1 MVTSVDSVVK
11 IISALPDEGCVDPMR
26 KQIAMA
32 NASTGREPIRVHRE
46 PPARQT
52 QPAAKKKSLFRR
64 PGVTL
69 GLTTVAVIGIL
80 YGATVV
86 FHSITHQ
93 STDDAFVDTHVVSV
107 APKVAGRVSAVHVRD
122 NQLVKKEQV
131 LVELDPRAFQVGL
144 DQAKANLA
152 KDKAT
157 ETTANANEQRAR
169 SLFSNKVI
177 SAQERDANVAA
188 AESSRGNVQADEA
201 AVKQAELNLAYTK
214 IKAPIDGY
222 VTNKKVAIGDY
233 LQVGQT
239 LMALVPPRVWVTAN
253 FKETQLR
260 NMRPGQ
266 PVTISV
272 DAYPGLKLQGHVD
285 SIQAGSGAAFSLLPP
300 ENATGNYVKVVQRV
314 PVKIVFDQKPDAQH
328 VLGPGMS
335 VVPEVKVASDLGAAV
350 KVIIGAAVLIAVV
363 IIAAALWMGRIR
375 RSE

>member
-1 MVTSVDSVVK
+1 VAILG
-11 IISALPDEGCVDPMR
+11 II
-26 KQIAMA
+26 
-32 NASTGREPIRVHRE
+32 
-46 PPARQT
+46 
-52 QPAAKKKSLFRR
+52 
-64 PGVTL
+64 
-69 GLTTVAVIGIL
+69 
-80 YGATVV
+80 YGAAVF
-86 FHSITHQ
+86 FHSLTHQ

-107 APKVAGRVSAVHVRD
+107 APKVAGRVGAVHVRD
-122 NQLVKKEQV
+122 NELVKKDQV
-131 LVELDPRAFQVGL
+131 LLELDPRDFQVGL
-144 DQAKANLA
+144 EQARANLT

-157 ETTANANEQRAR
+157 ETTANANEQRAK
-169 SLFSNKVI
+169 SLFTDKVI

-188 AESSRGNVQADEA
+188 AESSRGNVQVDGA

-214 IKAPIDGY
+214 IKAPIDSY
-222 VTNKKVAIGDY
+222 VTNKKVAVGDY

-266 PVTISV
+266 VATVSV
-272 DAYPGLKLQGHVD
+272 DAYRGLKLQGHVD

-335 VVPEVKVASDLGAAV
+335 VVPEVQVASGFSAAIKVIAGAALLIAM
-350 KVIIGAAVLIAVV
+350 VIIGAA
-363 IIAAALWMGRIR
+363 LWIGRIR
-375 RSE
+375 RAQ

>member
-1 MVTSVDSVVK
+1 M
-11 IISALPDEGCVDPMR
+11 
-26 KQIAMA
+26 
-32 NASTGREPIRVHRE
+32 
-46 PPARQT
+46 
-52 QPAAKKKSLFRR
+52 
-64 PGVTL
+64 
-69 GLTTVAVIGIL
+69 AVIGII

-86 FHSITHQ
+86 FHSLTHQ
-93 STDDAFVDTHVVSV
+93 STDDAFVDTHFVSV

-122 NQLVKKEQV
+122 NQLVKKDQI
-131 LVELDPRAFQVGL
+131 LVELDPRDFQVAL
-144 DQAKANLA
+144 EQAKANLA
-152 KDKAT
+152 KDRAT
-157 ETTANANEQRAR
+157 EITADANEKRAA
-169 SLFSNKVI
+169 SLFSDKVI

-188 AESSRGNVQADEA
+188 AQSSRGNVQADA
-201 AVKQAELNLAYTK
+201 ATVKQAELNLAYTK

-222 VTNKKVAIGDY
+222 VTNKKVAVGDY

-266 PVTISV
+266 TAIVSV
-272 DAYPGLKLQGHVD
+272 DAYPGLKLFGHVD

-335 VVPEVKVASDLGAAV
+335 VVPSVQVASGFGPAIKVIVGAGLLIVIVIVGAAWW
-350 KVIIGAAVLIAVV
+350 IGK
-363 IIAAALWMGRIR
+363 IR
-375 RSE
+375 RSA

>member
-1 MVTSVDSVVK
+1 
-11 IISALPDEGCVDPMR
+11 MR
-26 KQIAMA
+26 EHIQMA
-32 NASTGREPIRVHRE
+32 NAPIGKEPIRVHRE
-46 PPARQT
+46 PPAPQT
-52 QPAAKKKSLFRR
+52 RRVREKRSLVRR
-64 PGVTL
+64 PGV
-69 GLTTVAVIGIL
+69 VIGITMIAIIGII

-86 FHSITHQ
+86 FHSLTHQ

-122 NQLVKKEQV
+122 NQFVKKDEV
-131 LVELDPRAFQVGL
+131 LLELDPRDFQVAF

-157 ETTANANEQRAR
+157 ETTAEANEQRAK

-188 AESSRGNVQADEA
+188 AQSSRGNVQADAA

-214 IKAPIDGY
+214 IKAPIDSY

-266 PVTISV
+266 PATISV
-272 DAYPGLKLQGHVD
+272 DAYPGLKLPGHVD

-314 PVKIVFDQKPDAQH
+314 PVKIVFDQKPDGQH

-335 VVPEVKVASDLGAAV
+335 VVPDVQIASGFGAAV
-350 KVIIGAAVLIAVV
+350 KVFVGAGLIIAIV
-363 IIAAALWMGRIR
+363 IIAAALWIGRI
-375 RSE
+375 

>member
-1 MVTSVDSVVK
+1 MK
-11 IISALPDEGCVDPMR
+11 EPIH
-26 KQIAMA
+26 MA
-32 NASTGREPIRVHRE
+32 NAPTGRERIRVHRE
-46 PPARQT
+46 PPASQTRQ
-52 QPAAKKKSLFRR
+52 PSNKRSLFRR
-64 PGVTL
+64 PS
-69 GLTTVAVIGIL
+69 VIVGITIL
-80 YGATVV
+80 AIVGIIYGGTVV
-86 FHSITHQ
+86 FHSLTHQ

-122 NQLVKKEQV
+122 NQSVNKDQV
-131 LVELDPRAFQVGL
+131 LLELDPRDFQVAL
-144 DQAKANLA
+144 QQAMANLA

-169 SLFSNKVI
+169 SLFATKVI

-214 IKAPIDGY
+214 VRAPIDGY
-222 VTNKKVAIGDY
+222 VTNKKVAVGDY

-239 LMALVPPRVWVTAN
+239 LMALVPPHVWVTAN

-260 NMRPGQ
+260 NMRPGE
-266 PVTISV
+266 PAIISV
-272 DAYPGLKLQGHVD
+272 DAYPGLKLRGHVD

-314 PVKIVFDQKPDAQH
+314 PVKIVFDDKPDAQH

-335 VVPEVKVASDLGAAV
+335 VVPTVQVDGALGAAIKV
-350 KVIIGAAVLIAVV
+350 IIGTLVLLAIVIIGAA
-363 IIAAALWMGRIR
+363 LWIGRIR
-375 RSE
+375 HSG

>member
-1 MVTSVDSVVK
+1 VVTSVDSVVK

-46 PPARQT
+46 PLARQT

-131 LVELDPRAFQVGL
+131 LVELDPRDFQVGL
-144 DQAKANLA
+144 EQAKANLA

>member
-1 MVTSVDSVVK
+1 
-11 IISALPDEGCVDPMR
+11 
-26 KQIAMA
+26 MA
-32 NASTGREPIRVHRE
+32 NAPTAREPIRVHRE
-46 PPARQT
+46 PSAPQSRR
-52 QPAAKKKSLFRR
+52 PGEKRSLFRR
-64 PGVTL
+64 PGVI
-69 GLTTVAVIGIL
+69 IGITAVAIVGIA
-80 YGATVV
+80 YGATVI
-86 FHSITHQ
+86 FHSLTHQ
-93 STDDAFVDTHVVSV
+93 STDDAFVDTHVISV

-122 NQLVKKEQV
+122 NELAKKDEV
-131 LVELDPRAFQVGL
+131 LVELDPRDFQVAL
-144 DQAKANLA
+144 EQAKANLA

-157 ETTANANEQRAR
+157 EITADANEKRAK
-169 SLFSNKVI
+169 SLFSDKVI

-188 AESSRGNVQADEA
+188 AESSRGNVQADAA
-201 AVKQAELNLAYTK
+201 AVKRAELNLAYTK
-214 IKAPIDGY
+214 IKAPIDSY

-266 PVTISV
+266 PATVSV
-272 DAYPGLKLQGHVD
+272 DAYPGLKLHGHVD

-335 VVPEVKVASDLGAAV
+335 VVPDVQVTSGFGAKIKVIAGAALLIAMTILGAALW
-350 KVIIGAAVLIAVV
+350 IGK
-363 IIAAALWMGRIR
+363 IR
-375 RSE
+375 RAD

>member
-1 MVTSVDSVVK
+1 
-11 IISALPDEGCVDPMR
+11 MR
-26 KQIAMA
+26 EQIQMA
-32 NASTGREPIRVHRE
+32 NAPVNREPIRVHRE
-46 PPARQT
+46 PPPAQT
-52 QPAAKKKSLFRR
+52 QRAGEKKSLFRR
-64 PGVTL
+64 PGVI
-69 GLTTVAVIGIL
+69 IGITAVAIVGII

-86 FHSITHQ
+86 FHSLTHQ

-122 NQLVKKEQV
+122 NQFVKKGEV
-131 LVELDPRAFQVGL
+131 LVELDSRDFQVAL
-144 DQAKANLA
+144 EQAKANLA

-157 ETTANANEQRAR
+157 EITAAANENRAKT
-169 SLFSNKVI
+169 LFNNKVV

-188 AESSRGNVQADEA
+188 AQSSRGNVQADAA
-201 AVKQAELNLAYTK
+201 AVQQAELNLAYTK
-214 IKAPIDGY
+214 IKAPIDSY
-222 VTNKKVAIGDY
+222 VTNKKVAVGDY

-266 PVTISV
+266 SAIISV
-272 DAYPGLKLQGHVD
+272 DAYPALKLRGHVD

-314 PVKIVFDQKPDAQH
+314 PVKIVFDQQPDAQH

-335 VVPEVKVASDLGAAV
+335 VVPDVEVASGLAATIKVVVGAGLIISII
-350 KVIIGAAVLIAVV
+350 IIGAA
-363 IIAAALWMGRIR
+363 LWIGRIR
-375 RSE
+375 RSG

>member
-1 MVTSVDSVVK
+1 MAIVG
-11 IISALPDEGCVDPMR
+11 IIYA
-26 KQIAMA
+26 
-32 NASTGREPIRVHRE
+32 
-46 PPARQT
+46 
-52 QPAAKKKSLFRR
+52 
-64 PGVTL
+64 
-69 GLTTVAVIGIL
+69 
-80 YGATVV
+80 ATVV
-86 FHSITHQ
+86 FHSLTHQ

-122 NQLVKKEQV
+122 NQLVKKNEV
-131 LVELDPRAFQVGL
+131 LLELDPRDFQVGL
-144 DQAKANLA
+144 EQAKANLA

-157 ETTANANEQRAR
+157 ERTADANEKRAT

-214 IKAPIDGY
+214 IKAPIDSF

-266 PVTISV
+266 PAMISV

-335 VVPEVKVASDLGAAV
+335 VVPSVQVAGGFGPAIKVVVGAALII
-350 KVIIGAAVLIAVV
+350 VIVIFGAAWWI
-363 IIAAALWMGRIR
+363 GKIR
-375 RSE
+375 RSD